1 MRTWIGLLEKERA
14 IFSDELRYRHLLEEK
29 EKTYLHELKIKAW
42 TEPLSEE
49 DIRCANEILDFVK
62 EADHMTRSTA

>member
-29 EKTYLHELKIKAW
+29 EKAYLHELKVKAW

-49 DIRCANEILDFVK
+49 DIRRANEILDFVK
-62 EADHMTRSTA
+62 DADLLAKSAA